1 MNTSAILGQSNMA
14 MEGRKQFSKV
24 SETTLQS
31 KAKEEPIEINKEMNT
46 TAESIIQ
53 DMEKI
58 KKSVSQLQ
66 NVSEMFGTKLHF
78 NVNEQLGKVVI
89 KVIDPS
95 TDKVI
100 KEIPSADVQDLQIR
114 MQETIGLLFD
124 QTI

>member
-24 SETTLQS
+24 SETTSQS